1 MLCLHQPYYR
11 NHEFLSE
18 YFADRNI
25 PVYTVDAPPEKY
37 GTLEEDA
44 QRLAKWYEAVEGREE
59 GGVAGTVEWLDLEHQ
74 QRIKGLDSMAQ
85 RTLDSVWWPFTQHG
99 LVGSHSSLSCLTYA
113 DDTQVDKKS
122 DVMVVDSAYGDHF
135 DAHYTRPSSERIPE
149 ESMLKPYFDGSA
161 SWFT

>member
-1 MLCLHQPYYR
+1 MSAVLCLHQPYYR

-59 GGVAGTVEWLDLEHQ
+59 GGVAGTVDWLDLEHQ
-74 QRIKGLDSMAQ
+74 QRIKGLDGMAQ

-99 LVGSHSSLSCLTYA
+99 IVCLTSVA
-113 DDTQVDKKS
+113 LARRKLTLCRSTKS
-122 DVMVVDSAYGDHF
+122 QM
-135 DAHYTRPSSERIPE
+135 
-149 ESMLKPYFDGSA
+149 
-161 SWFT
+161 SWS